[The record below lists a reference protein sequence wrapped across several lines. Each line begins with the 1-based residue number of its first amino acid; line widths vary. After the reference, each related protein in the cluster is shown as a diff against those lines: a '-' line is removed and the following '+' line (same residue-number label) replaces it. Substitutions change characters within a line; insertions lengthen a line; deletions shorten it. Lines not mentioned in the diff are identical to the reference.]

1 MSTSP
6 LQSSPL
12 VRKGLD
18 IYLENKKKRNYLKWG
33 TINAVILSV
42 MMYDIKNKCPFAY
55 SKWYY
60 IEYMIAGLL
69 GLSVFY
75 YFIKYLFLWF
85 TFEPI
90 KGTQA
95 QRNLLHFGDGGN
107 VNITFSVG
115 LKTIHLKIFGFFLPY
130 LNRFIIHCAATR
142 ES

>member
-12 VRKGLD
+12 VKKGLD

-33 TINAVILSV
+33 SINAVILAV
-42 MMYDIKNKCPFAY
+42 MMYDIKNKCPFTY

-60 IEYMIAGLL
+60 IEYVVAGILA
-69 GLSVFY
+69 LSVLY
-75 YFIKYLFLWF
+75 YFIKYMFLWL

-95 QRNLLHFGDGGN
+95 QRKLLHFEDGGN
-107 VNITFSVG
+107 
-115 LKTIHLKIFGFFLPY
+115 
-130 LNRFIIHCAATR
+130 
-142 ES
+142 